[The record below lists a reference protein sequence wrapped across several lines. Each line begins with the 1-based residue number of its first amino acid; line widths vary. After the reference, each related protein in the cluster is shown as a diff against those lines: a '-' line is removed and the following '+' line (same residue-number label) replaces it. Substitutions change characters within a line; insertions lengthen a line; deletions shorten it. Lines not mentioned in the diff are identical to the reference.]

1 MWQRIPLPFRPSR
14 QQQATHGRRLPNT
27 DRADRRLDV
36 VHGIVY
42 GQPCGDRPAGGVDV
56 EVYRFLGVLG
66 FEKEQLCD
74 DHGAKTV
81 VDRAIETDDAFFEQ
95 TGKYIVWR

>member
-1 MWQRIPLPFRPSR
+1 MRQRIPLSLCSSR

-27 DRADRRLDV
+27 DSADWRLDV

-56 EVYRFLGVLG
+56 EIYGFLGVLG

-74 DHGAKTV
+74 DHGTETV
-81 VDRAIETDDAFFEQ
+81 VDRAIEADDAFFEQ